1 MDGFLTS
8 DGEKIDR
15 NRDAEFEG
23 GYSSKKEVLQ
33 HGMKV
38 GNMF

>member
-1 MDGFLTS
+1 MDGFLTA

-23 GYSSKKEVLQ
+23 GYSSKEEVLAD
-33 HGMKV
+33 GMKD